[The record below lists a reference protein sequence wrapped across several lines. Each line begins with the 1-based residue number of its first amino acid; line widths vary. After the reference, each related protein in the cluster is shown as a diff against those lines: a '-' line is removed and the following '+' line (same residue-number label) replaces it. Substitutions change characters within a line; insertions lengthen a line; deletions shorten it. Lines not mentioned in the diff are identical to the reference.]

1 MDWNSLFWN
10 IVIGSA
16 LGWVVGQWL
25 TARIHQRQ
33 TRHLLSE
40 AQSIQQELDSGHL
53 IPLTVEVVES
63 GYLCYNS
70 ITNDFVC
77 QGRDLNEI
85 VERFKARYPDKNAA
99 IHRGDSEAVAILKA
113 QLKARHENRSNI

>member
-10 IVIGSA
+10 LVIGSA
-16 LGWVVGQWL
+16 LGWLVGRLL
-25 TARIHQRQ
+25 TARIHDRDP
-33 TRHLLSE
+33 RHQLTE
-40 AQSIQQELDSGHL
+40 AEVIQQELDSGQL
-53 IPLTVEVVES
+53 VPLTVEVADS

-113 QLKARHENRSNI
+113 QLKARHENRSGI

>member
-10 IVIGSA
+10 LVIGSA
-16 LGWVVGQWL
+16 LGWIMGRML
-25 TARIHQRQ
+25 TARIQHQHDKSQ
-33 TRHLLSE
+33 LAE
-40 AQSIQQELDSGHL
+40 AESIQQELDSGQL
-53 IPLTVEVVES
+53 IPLTVEVADS

-113 QLKARHENRSNI
+113 QLKARHENRSGI

>member
-10 IVIGSA
+10 LVIGSA
-16 LGWVVGQWL
+16 LGWLVGRLL
-25 TARIHQRQ
+25 TARQQ
-33 TRHLLSE
+33 PQPELMTE
-40 AQSIQQELDSGHL
+40 AQSIQQELDSGRL
-53 IPLTVEVVES
+53 IPLTVEVADS

-113 QLKARHENRSNI
+113 QLKARHENRSGI